1 MEPVLRTILVPLG
14 GLPDARDALDA
25 AMGIARRFEALI
37 EVLHVYEVPRRY
49 AAGWEDRP
57 TAAFVDE
64 MAAAQRAANDR
75 MAAVRALFDE
85 TCTAHGVPVVEED
98 RADGCA
104 AHFSIVRGEEE
115 DVSTAF
121 GRLSDLIVA
130 ATPHGDRDSGLHE
143 TVQALLMETGRPVL
157 VIPHG
162 GADSVGR
169 SVAIAWNGRSEASRA
184 IHFSLPF
191 LRTAERVV
199 VLEVEE
205 AGRRRGL
212 SSEAVVRYLA
222 QHGVEAAAESV
233 ERRGRGIGQ
242 SLLAAARAA
251 DADLLIMGGNA
262 QTRLRHLIFG
272 TVTGDVLSGARLPVL
287 LAH

>member
-75 MAAVRALFDE
+75 MGAVRALFDE
-85 TCTAHGVPVVEED
+85 TCTAHGVPAVEEG
-98 RADGCA
+98 RAEGCA

-130 ATPHGDRDSGLHE
+130 ATPREGGESGIQQ

-157 VIPHG
+157 VIPRG

-205 AGRRRGL
+205 AGRQRGL
-212 SSEAVVRYLA
+212 SSDAVVRYLA
-222 QHGVEAAAESV
+222 QHGVKAAAENV
-233 ERRGRGIGQ
+233 ERQGRGIGQ
-242 SLLAAARAA
+242 CLLAATQAS
-251 DADLLIMGGNA
+251 DTDLLIMGGNA